1 MGNVV
6 SEYKDLDS
14 QVVHERLKPLCTEL
28 SHIDGDLQTKLIFG
42 EVTEGD
48 INQGQ
53 ARLNIIIDIL
63 DCYGNDYTMMRA
75 IRVQVQEVKDTLS
88 MCRIY
93 IGERNKIYDDG
104 YDYSKWAFLLILV
117 LVIGMV
123 IIKTNV

>member
-6 SEYKDLDS
+6 SEYKDLDP
-14 QVVHERLKPLCTEL
+14 QVVHKRLKPLCTEL
-28 SHIDGDLQTKLIFG
+28 SHIDDGLQTKLLFG

-93 IGERNKIYDDG
+93 IGERNKLYDDG

-123 IIKTNV
+123 IIKT

>member
-6 SEYKDLDS
+6 SEYKDLDP
-14 QVVHERLKPLCTEL
+14 QVVHELLKPLCTEL
-28 SHIDGDLQTKLIFG
+28 SYIDGDLLTKFVFG

-63 DCYGNDYTMMRA
+63 DCYGDDYTMVRA
-75 IRVQVQEVKDTLS
+75 IRVQVQEVRDTLS

-117 LVIGMV
+117 IVIGMV
-123 IIKTNV
+123 IIKTM

>member
-1 MGNVV
+1 MCNVV
-6 SEYKDLDS
+6 SEYKDLDA

-28 SHIDGDLQTKLIFG
+28 SYIDGDLQIKLIFG

-63 DCYGNDYTMMRA
+63 DCYGNDYTMVRA

-93 IGERNKIYDDG
+93 IDERNKLYDDG